1 MFVNWVNKKVA
12 KAPLKQILSDSG
24 KNNNTIIV
32 LTTQPNLMTNYGASA
47 GGDNPNVL
55 YQTAQVKIKEE
66 DNTFLTPNNGVHS
79 EAAEISKGVNPCTL
93 QFMREIDLNFNLSDW
108 TYIDRDYG
116 IPTAATER
124 SVPTKADKDSEAR
137 RDTM

>member
-12 KAPLKQILSDSG
+12 KAPLKPILSDAG

-32 LTTQPNLMTNYGASA
+32 LPTQPNLVSNYGASA

-79 EAAEISKGVNPCTL
+79 KAAQISKYYHPCTL
-93 QFMREIDLNFNLSDW
+93 
-108 TYIDRDYG
+108 
-116 IPTAATER
+116 
-124 SVPTKADKDSEAR
+124 
-137 RDTM
+137 